1 MNDKEVMKSGRMNER
16 MNDRKIM
23 EREWK
28 MNEWLNKWTI
38 YGYYEWQKLCV
49 PCRMNE
55 WTIYGYY
62 EWEELCVSCRMNEW
76 TIYGYYERQ
85 ELWMNEW
92 IAEWMCRVVSCRRDE
107 WMNEWINYIWI
118 LWMTGTMCVV

>member
-62 EWEELCVSCRMNEW
+62 E
-76 TIYGYYERQ
+76 RQ

-92 IAEWMCRVVSCRRDE
+92 IAEWMNEWLNEWTIYGYYEWQELCVSCRRDE